1 MSELRDFKFERLKK
15 DDETAVCRWLEG
27 HLVEHMTWWSKQIG
41 PAWTTDHIREH
52 LREHQLV
59 EKEWQELLEDST
71 KENRFVTI
79 AREKDRNTTGVVW
92 GSVRTDRY
100 FRHPRGELNWICV
113 DPAHRRRG
121 IGMLLMDWAD
131 LWFKG
136 MGVRSRELFAT
147 AANRSAIELYKKRG
161 YQTVDVRMIR
171 GF

>member
-1 MSELRDFKFERLKK
+1 MSELGDFKFERLRK
-15 DDETAVCRWLEG
+15 DDESTVCRWLEG

-41 PAWTTDHIREH
+41 PVWAIEHIREH
-52 LREHQLV
+52 LREHHLV
-59 EKEWQELLEDST
+59 EKEWDEIRTDSVKED
-71 KENRFVTI
+71 RFVTT
-79 AREKDRNTTGVVW
+79 AREEDGRCVGIVW
-92 GSVRTDRY
+92 GSGRTDRD
-100 FRHPRGELNWICV
+100 FRHPRGELHWICV
-113 DPAHRRRG
+113 EPDQRRRG

-161 YQTVDVRMIR
+161 YQTVDVRMLR

>member
-1 MSELRDFKFERLKK
+1 MSELGNFKFERLRK
-15 DDETAVCRWLEG
+15 DDESVVSGWLEG
-27 HLVEHMTWWSKQIG
+27 HLLEHMTWWSKQIG
-41 PAWTTDHIREH
+41 PVWTPEHIREH
-52 LREHQLV
+52 LREHKLV
-59 EKEWQELLEDST
+59 QKEWDEILEDST
-71 KENRFVTI
+71 KEERFVTV
-79 AREKDRNTTGVVW
+79 AREGQDRCVGVVW

-113 DPAHRRRG
+113 APEQRRRG

-161 YQTVDVRMIR
+161 YQTVDVRMLR